1 MDDSRQGGQKA
12 DSDSKGRIG
21 GKGAKTY
28 LLCGFVSTCVLT
40 GLPLI
45 VVGGVFGTLLMIPLS
60 AALCFLFGPALGAG
74 GLDLLNEYA
83 MFAGIMLGFL
93 LVLLVVK
100 PWRPYLRAFWTGPSG
115 NRVQMLVAGLAIG
128 FAMNAVCVL
137 GAVLAGNINIEFS
150 QFSVVGLLAFLFFI
164 FIQAST
170 EELVCRG
177 FVYQRLNRTYGT
189 AVAVVGSA
197 VIFSLGHALN
207 SGVTLLALL
216 DIFLIGVF
224 YALMVRYFDSI
235 WMAMGAHTAW
245 NFTQNI
251 LFGLPNSGAGSSY
264 SFFVLSGAQTN
275 GFAYDAAFGVEGT
288 LLAVAL
294 NAACIVALFLWGR
307 SHSKKKAYDIWREP
321 EKETQ
326 QADGVVADSPA
337 AVAAAGAPA
346 VQAAAP
352 KNGWF
357 Y

>member
-28 LLCGFVSTCVLT
+28 LLCGFVSTGILSEFLFT
-40 GLPLI
+40 I
-45 VVGGVFGTLLMIPLS
+45 VGGIFGVLLMFPLS
-60 AALCFLFGPALGAG
+60 AALRFLFEPCLGTG
-74 GLDLLNEYA
+74 GVDLLNEYA
-83 MFAGIMLGFL
+83 MFTGIMLGFL
-93 LVLLVVK
+93 LALLVIR
-100 PWRPYLRAFWTGPSG
+100 PWRPYLKAFWTGPSG
-115 NRVQMLVAGLAIG
+115 NRAGMLVAGLAIG

-150 QFSVVGLLAFLFFI
+150 QFSVVGLLAFLLFI

-197 VIFSLGHALN
+197 IIFSLGHALN
-207 SGVTLLALL
+207 SGVTLLALV
-216 DIFLIGVF
+216 DIFLIGVL

-251 LFGLPNSGAGSSY
+251 FFGLPNSGAESSY
-264 SFFVLSGAQTN
+264 SFFVLSGAQSN

-288 LLAVAL
+288 LLAVVL
-294 NAACIVALFLWGR
+294 NVVCIVALFLWGR
-307 SHSKKKAYDIWREP
+307 SHGKKKAYDIWREP
-321 EKETQ
+321 EKETR

-337 AVAAAGAPA
+337 AVAAADAPA
-346 VQAAAP
+346 APAAAP
-352 KNGWF
+352 KKGWF